1 MPDGTQGGRANQRR
15 RTRRELLEAAARLT
29 REGRKPTLDE
39 VAEAALVSRA
49 TAYRYFPSVEALLL
63 EASLHLAAPDPS
75 ILDDAPPQA
84 AARVR
89 RVEDAFHE
97 MMLSNEPSLR
107 LMLAQI
113 LERTATAGSADA
125 PPRQNRRT
133 PLIEAALEPA
143 RGQADPAALRRLA
156 QALSLVIGTEGFIV
170 AKDVLQLPDA
180 EARALKA
187 WMIETLVGAVVSEA

>member
-1 MPDGTQGGRANQRR
+1 
-15 RTRRELLEAAARLT
+15 
-29 REGRKPTLDE
+29 
-39 VAEAALVSRA
+39 
-49 TAYRYFPSVEALLL
+49 
-63 EASLHLAAPDPS
+63 
-75 ILDDAPPQA
+75 
-84 AARVR
+84 
-89 RVEDAFHE
+89 
-97 MMLSNEPSLR
+97 MLSNEPSLR